1 MLLVAHRG
9 GGHVVVYQQA
19 VIGALVMV
27 LLVPLWM
34 FLNRHVLRPLQQV
47 VEADRRP
54 GLADLQGRLIDEQRI
69 PDHEV
74 GDVIR
79 SRNQLLRQIDE
90 VQSQFRRNLKHLGAL
105 SSAAVRL
112 LEAGELQGFLEQ
124 VLDRVMDAVGAD
136 AAEVSLFQ
144 PTQGQFVTRVRRTRA
159 ERPFSESHPE
169 PEPGCPCRQ
178 VLDSRQPYVANGLP
192 AGLGPHGCRLD
203 GFQAYLGVPLLCS
216 DRALGVLAAMRR
228 HHPFAPAETDTL
240 MAIGYLVALALEHA
254 RLHEATLQLAI
265 TDELTGLYTR
275 RYFFERLE
283 EEARRARRL
292 QRPFSVIMLDL
303 DRFKECND
311 RFGHLA
317 GDEVLRQVGRRLA
330 AVVRQS
336 DVVARYGGDEFV
348 VLLPET
354 GKEEAGAVARRLCQ
368 CLAFQCETQATWPHP
383 VDITASLGVA
393 SFPEDADTPHGLLA
407 RADTALYE
415 AKSRGGSSVC
425 VYGMQAAGCP
435 RRGGVEHPPE
445 PAPQAGSP
453 GNLP

>member
-1 MLLVAHRG
+1 MRISGPRSLRGRFLAYGALVTLPASILAGWLTLLVSHGG
-9 GGHVVVYQQA
+9 GGHLVVYQQA

-34 FLNRHVLRPLQQV
+34 FLDRHVLRPLQQV

-54 GLADLQGRLIDEQRI
+54 GLPDLQGRLIDERRI

-159 ERPFSESHPE
+159 ERLLSESHPE

-178 VLDSRQPYVANGLP
+178 VLDSRQPFVVNGLP
-192 AGLGPHGCRLD
+192 AGLEPNGCRLD

-228 HHPFAPAETDTL
+228 DHPFAPAETDTL

-283 EEARRARRL
+283 ALVEE
-292 QRPFSVIMLDL
+292 
-303 DRFKECND
+303 
-311 RFGHLA
+311 
-317 GDEVLRQVGRRLA
+317 
-330 AVVRQS
+330 
-336 DVVARYGGDEFV
+336 GG
-348 VLLPET
+348 
-354 GKEEAGAVARRLCQ
+354 Q
-368 CLAFQCETQATWPHP
+368 
-383 VDITASLGVA
+383 
-393 SFPEDADTPHGLLA
+393 TP
-407 RADTALYE
+407 R
-415 AKSRGGSSVC
+415 
-425 VYGMQAAGCP
+425 
-435 RRGGVEHPPE
+435 
-445 PAPQAGSP
+445 
-453 GNLP
+453 